1 MKNIPFT
8 TVARIRKTGILLLL
22 SLLMMFFPRAGAQ
35 TLTPEFETAG
45 YTLTDL
51 GSIENLPAQY
61 GGLTIRPSQ
70 PNTLYIGGSAN
81 VGSGAL
87 YTVPLLRDP
96 VTNQVTGFG
105 GPATLL
111 YNTPDIDGGVF
122 YAPNGTLLFTRYNM
136 NEIGQILPDNT
147 YISSPLSPLGVMTSV
162 GSIALVPG
170 GYPGAGNLIV
180 VSYNAAVVYNLPY
193 AIEASGLYTFSSKTA
208 EISISETA
216 SGPEGIAYIPAG
228 SLAFPNLSMAISSY
242 GSGKV
247 MVYEVGEHGLPVPAT
262 AREMVV
268 GLSGAEGALIDPIT
282 GDFLFSTFGGG
293 NKVVRISGFKK
304 PNATNH
310 ENSLEEAGFRL
321 FPNPGNG
328 IFYLEPLSNAKPETL
343 EVFNL
348 RGEKLI
354 HSDLTEVRPT
364 EIDLTGQPAGIYLVK
379 VAGNSGTGFKRIVK
393 K

>member
-1 MKNIPFT
+1 MKFNLLTPVACIRK
-8 TVARIRKTGILLLL
+8 ARIPLLL
-22 SLLMMFFPRAGAQ
+22 SMLIMTSPRADAQ
-35 TLTPEFETAG
+35 TLTPEFEAAG

-81 VGSGAL
+81 VSSGAL

-111 YNTPDIDGGVF
+111 VSAPNNDGGVF

-147 YISSPLSPLGVMTSV
+147 YVSSPLTPLGVLSSV

-180 VSYNAAVVYNLPY
+180 VSYNAAVVYHLPY
-193 AIEASGLYTFSSKTA
+193 AIEASGLYTFSAPTA
-208 EISISETA
+208 EVSISETA
-216 SGPEGIAYIPAG
+216 AGPEGIAYIPAG

-242 GSGKV
+242 GLGKV

-268 GLSGAEGALIDPIT
+268 GLTGAEGALIDPLT

-293 NKVVRISGFKK
+293 NKVVRISGFEK
-304 PNATNH
+304 PNSANSG
-310 ENSLEEAGFRL
+310 NSLEQAGFRL

-354 HSDLTEVRPT
+354 HSDLSEVSPT